1 MRIRVS
7 TIPPLSPTKVWS
19 SLSSLPPTA
28 TVGDLKRSLCAQILV
43 LRGFGSDKIQL
54 FMDGFELVDAL
65 PIDVV
70 HENDL
75 VQ

>member
-7 TIPPLSPTKVWS
+7 TIPPLPPTKVWS

-28 TVGDLKRSLCAQILV
+28 TVGDLKQSLCAQILA
-43 LRGFGSDKIQL
+43 LRGLRRDQFKL
-54 FMDGFELVDAL
+54 FMDGFELVEAL